1 MHEPPNSPGRAAGGG
16 TPLVRSTLE
25 VIRGWL
31 LIVLVIGVVG
41 TEAELLLLKHT
52 DGVWQLAPVALIGMS
67 FLALG
72 WYAVAKSPGSIR
84 ALQVVM
90 LLFITSGGAG
100 AIQHFLGNVADERES
115 NPSLA
120 GVELYKSA
128 LMGSTPS
135 LAPGTMI
142 QLGLIGLL
150 FTYRHPR
157 LGAAK
162 RAENSSSSSRG
173 ES

>member
-1 MHEPPNSPGRAAGGG
+1 M
-16 TPLVRSTLE
+16 RSTLE

-31 LIVLVIGVVG
+31 LIVLVVGVVG

-52 DGVWQLAPVALIGMS
+52 DGVWQLAPVALIGLS

-72 WYAVAKSPGSIR
+72 WYAIAKSPGSIR

-100 AIQHFLGNVADERES
+100 TIQHFLGNVAYERES
-115 NPSLA
+115 NPSLS

-128 LMGSTPS
+128 MMGSSPS
-135 LAPGTMI
+135 LAPGAMI
-142 QLGLIGLL
+142 QLGLVGLL
-150 FTYRHPR
+150 FTYRHPS

-162 RAENSSSSSRG
+162 RSEDSASFSRG

>member
-1 MHEPPNSPGRAAGGG
+1 
-16 TPLVRSTLE
+16 VRSTLE

-52 DGVWQLAPVALIGMS
+52 DGWWQLAPVLLIGAS
-67 FLALG
+67 FLSLG
-72 WYAVAKSPGSIR
+72 WYAVAKNAASIR

-90 LLFITSGGAG
+90 LLFLASGGAG
-100 AIQHFLGNVADERES
+100 AIQHFLGNVAYERES

-128 LMGSTPS
+128 LMGSSPS

-142 QLGLIGLL
+142 QLGVIGLL
-150 FTYRHPR
+150 FTFRHPR
-157 LGAAK
+157 LGASK
-162 RAENSSSSSRG
+162 RPEDSTS
-173 ES
+173 

>member
-1 MHEPPNSPGRAAGGG
+1 
-16 TPLVRSTLE
+16 VRSTLE

-31 LIVLVIGVVG
+31 LIVLVVGVVG

-52 DGVWQLAPVALIGMS
+52 DGWWQLAPVALIGVS

-72 WYAVAKSPGSIR
+72 WYAIARNAASIR
-84 ALQVVM
+84 ALQIVM
-90 LLFITSGGAG
+90 LLFLVSGGAG
-100 AIQHFLGNVADERES
+100 TIQHFLGNVAYERES
-115 NPSLA
+115 NPSLS
-120 GVELYKSA
+120 GVELYKGA
-128 LMGSTPS
+128 LMGTTPS

-157 LGAAK
+157 LGASK
-162 RAENSSSSSRG
+162 RPGDSPSSSWG